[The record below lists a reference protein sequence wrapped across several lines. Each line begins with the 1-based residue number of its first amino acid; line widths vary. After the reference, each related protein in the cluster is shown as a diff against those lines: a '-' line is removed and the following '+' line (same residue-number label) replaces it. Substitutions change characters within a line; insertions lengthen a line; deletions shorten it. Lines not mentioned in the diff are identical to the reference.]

1 MALRP
6 DKESKMSKN
15 GRRVTGRELLTGSRM
30 SVIGGAHDG
39 LSARLVQE
47 AGFDGIWASSFGISL
62 ASRCLPDT
70 DLITMT
76 ENLESV
82 RQMTSAADVPVIA
95 DVSAGYGNATN
106 VQRLVAEF
114 EQAGVAGISIEDN
127 PVPKRCSLYGGWER
141 AMVPI
146 PEMAG
151 KIRAA
156 RDARRDDG
164 FAVIARTEALIG
176 DFGADVALERARA
189 YAAAGADAL
198 LVHAKRFSDW
208 LEFSELWDGDTPL
221 VSVPT
226 LFPEVS
232 FEELEERGIKLA
244 IYPNQA
250 IRASIKAMQDV
261 LGTILA
267 EQRGKAA
274 EPSIVP
280 LSEVYRIVDVDAV
293 RAAEEAYVL
302 AGAETVEAS

>member
-1 MALRP
+1 MGT
-6 DKESKMSKN
+6 K
-15 GRRVTGRELLTGSRM
+15 RRTTTGRDLLTGGGM
-30 SVIGGAHDG
+30 AVLGGAHDG

-47 AGFDGIWASSFGISL
+47 AGYDGIWASSFGISL

-82 RQMTSAADVPVIA
+82 RQMTWAADIPVIA
-95 DVSAGYGNATN
+95 DISAGYGNAVN
-106 VQRLVAEF
+106 VQRLVEEF
-114 EQAGVAGISIEDN
+114 EQAGVAGVCLEDN

-146 PEMAG
+146 TEMAG

-156 RDARRDDG
+156 QDAKQGDG
-164 FAVIARTEALIG
+164 FVVIARTEALIG
-176 DFGADVALERARA
+176 DFGAEVALERARA
-189 YAAAGADAL
+189 YAEAGADAL

-226 LFPEVS
+226 LFPEVT
-232 FEELEERGIKLA
+232 FDELRGHGISVA

-250 IRASIKAMQDV
+250 VRAAIKAMQGV

-267 EQRGKAA
+267 EGRGEAVD
-274 EPSIVP
+274 PDIVP
-280 LSEVYRIVDVDAV
+280 LSEVYRLVDLDAI
-293 RAAEEAYVL
+293 RAAEESYVL
-302 AGAETVEAS
+302 ADVAAEAS